1 MNPSTR
7 NGPLTERQHF
17 IIQQVINGLEHKEIA
32 KLLGLTNRTSVTN
45 EMRMIVAKLGVRN
58 SSAAVALYSR
68 WQACGLSEDDT
79 AALDALSYATEG
91 VAGAAAVRPTSQ
103 PQDSPKTAGRPIP
116 HSLPSLPTEPPQP
129 TFTGL
134 FAEPPSTGYI
144 ADDEEN

>member
-7 NGPLTERQHF
+7 NGPLTKRQHF

-79 AALDALSYATEG
+79 AALDALSYASEG
-91 VAGAAAVRPTSQ
+91 VKPAPLPVPQAAT
-103 PQDSPKTAGRPIP
+103 
-116 HSLPSLPTEPPQP
+116 PSLPVEPPAP
-129 TFTGL
+129 MFTGL